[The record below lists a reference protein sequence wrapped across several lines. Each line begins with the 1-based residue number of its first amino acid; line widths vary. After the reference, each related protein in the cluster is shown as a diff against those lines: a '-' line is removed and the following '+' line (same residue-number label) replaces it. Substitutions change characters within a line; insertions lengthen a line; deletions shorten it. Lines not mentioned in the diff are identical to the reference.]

1 MFIFRLSLVVYPT
14 PTLYISEK
22 GHTYIIM
29 STIYSLSEVEK
40 HNVKGDLWLVIE
52 GKVYNV
58 TTFAAD
64 VSFMIFD

>member
-1 MFIFRLSLVVYPT
+1 
-14 PTLYISEK
+14 
-22 GHTYIIM
+22 M

-58 TTFAAD
+58 TTFADD
-64 VSFMIFD
+64 VSFLDSWLNISTD